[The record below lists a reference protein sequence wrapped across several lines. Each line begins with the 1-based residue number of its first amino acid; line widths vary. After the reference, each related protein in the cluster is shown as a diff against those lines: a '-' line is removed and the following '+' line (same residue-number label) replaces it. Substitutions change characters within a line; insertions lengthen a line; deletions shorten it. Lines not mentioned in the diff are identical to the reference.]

1 MGFTSLTV
9 AVPGGEIFATRRG
22 EGEGP
27 PVLLLHGGPGIGAE
41 QLVSLVEELDGL
53 IDGVLPQQRGLE
65 PSTLA
70 GPRDVETH
78 VADAIAVLDHLG
90 WDRAWLIG
98 HAWGAH
104 LGMHIAVAH
113 PERAAGLIA
122 LDALGALPPD
132 GGSGAL
138 VENLVAR
145 LTPDERSGARRPR
158 RAPGRRRRRPDTHGP
173 DVHDPVAVICLRPRQ
188 RPAAPDAA
196 PRACRSTTSPT
207 RWRRSG
213 PISRRGP
220 SSAACRRSICPRC
233 SCSARAI
240 RCRRARRSRPRRS
253 SAAPGSQ
260 PIEEAAHFP
269 WLERPGVVRAAVEAM
284 LREAG

>member
-9 AVPGGEIFATRRG
+9 PVPGGEIFATRRG

-27 PVLLLHGGPGIGAE
+27 RTLLLHGGPGIGAE
-41 QLVSLVEELDGL
+41 GLVSLVEELDGL

-145 LTPDERSGARRPR
+145 LTADERAALDVLVARQADGDDDPTLMAQMFMALWPSYAFIHGNVLPPQTLRIEVPLDDE
-158 RAPGRRRRRPDTHGP
+158 PDTMASVRAHLEAGTLERGLP
-173 DVHDPVAVICLRPRQ
+173 TLDLPALFLFGVGDPLPPSASLDTAALIRGAVI
-188 RPAAPDAA
+188 
-196 PRACRSTTSPT
+196 
-207 RWRRSG
+207 
-213 PISRRGP
+213 
-220 SSAACRRSICPRC
+220 
-233 SCSARAI
+233 
-240 RCRRARRSRPRRS
+240 
-253 SAAPGSQ
+253 Q
-260 PIEEAAHFP
+260 PVEEAAHFP
-269 WLERPGVVRAAVEAM
+269 WIERPGVVRDAVEAM